1 MRSGCS
7 DTTASLSTHKCED
20 LTSVS
25 VFFLSLACSLLVCCD
40 ENQLCL
46 CRFLLGRQRDL
57 VTQTFQAMHQV
68 SREVVLVEL
77 F

>member
-1 MRSGCS
+1 MSIG
-7 DTTASLSTHKCED
+7 ED
-20 LTSVS
+20 LYSVLDESATLLNS
-25 VFFLSLACSLLVCCD
+25 VQQEFASQPSDRGATVRHT
-40 ENQLCL
+40 L

-77 F
+77 V